1 MPSQYT
7 PFRTDFPAFAVLDAL
22 AAIKDGAANTPAG
35 RLQLAHT
42 AFDLVSW
49 ALHSTLEADAKNF
62 VAATYFTSDRPFT
75 DEQALDLLNSIKLAE
90 EDENGRMMAACVI
103 NPQTALKL
111 AMWLFKVAEVVLT
124 ALL

>member
-35 RLQLAHT
+35 RLQLAHSAYELEGWAFHCTLDPT
-42 AFDLVSW
+42 AKS
-49 ALHSTLEADAKNF
+49 F
-62 VAATYFTSDRPFT
+62 VNAPMTNASPLT
-75 DEQALDLLNSIKLAE
+75 DEQALDLLNSLQAPE
-90 EDENGRMMAACVI
+90 NAENGRLMAGCPI
-103 NPQTALKL
+103 PPQTAWKL
-111 AMWLFKVAEVVLT
+111 ARWLLKAAEIVLP